1 MDGLIVSNKT
11 TSISINNL
19 LIAYMSSPCHIE
31 LILTEKEEAVP
42 KLDSEV
48 SSKKVSK
55 KKLKRLKM
63 KEAMSGGGD

>member
-1 MDGLIVSNKT
+1 MNCCDK
-11 TSISINNL
+11 L

-31 LILTEKEEAVP
+31 MILTEKEEAVP
-42 KLDSEV
+42 KLDSEI

>member
-1 MDGLIVSNKT
+1 MNYRHQ
-11 TSISINNL
+11 L

-31 LILTEKEEAVP
+31 MILTEKEEAVP
-42 KLDSEV
+42 KLDSEI

>member
-1 MDGLIVSNKT
+1 
-11 TSISINNL
+11 
-19 LIAYMSSPCHIE
+19 MSSPCHIE

-63 KEAMSGGGD
+63 KEAMTGGGD